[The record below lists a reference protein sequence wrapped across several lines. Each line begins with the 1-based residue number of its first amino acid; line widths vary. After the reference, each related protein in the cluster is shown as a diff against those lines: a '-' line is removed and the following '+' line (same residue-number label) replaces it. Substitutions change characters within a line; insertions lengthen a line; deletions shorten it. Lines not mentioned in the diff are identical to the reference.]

1 MLRKILLVLLG
12 LIALAAAAFFA
23 FAPGILERQ
32 MNPVTTPE
40 GGWPVSAQA
49 QALHDRLIIGDWHS
63 DALLWD
69 RNLLKRADR
78 GHTDIPRLQDGNVA
92 VQVFTTVTKSP
103 SGLNYGHNSA
113 GAPDN
118 ITKLVMGQ
126 LRPIRTWSSLKERAL
141 DQAAR
146 LHAMADRDPQRS
158 ANPAGCPRERRE
170 NRRRHPRDR
179 GRPPAGRPDR
189 QPANPIRRRFPADGA
204 DAFLRQ

>member
-103 SGLNYGHNSA
+103 AGLNYEANA
-113 GAPDN
+113 ADARDN
-118 ITKLVMGQ
+118 ITALYIGQ
-126 LRPIRTWSSLKERAL
+126 LRPFRSWLDLTERAL
-141 DQAAR
+141 EQARQLA
-146 LHAMADRDPQRS
+146 LAEAKAPGMLKIVRS
-158 ANPAGCPRERRE
+158 RSS
-170 NRRRHPRDR
+170 
-179 GRPPAGRPDR
+179 
-189 QPANPIRRRFPADGA
+189 
-204 DAFLRQ
+204 LM